1 MAEKATPSRGQSR
14 VGWGLASPAIAAGLV
29 VSVYPLVYLVTA
41 SLTESTLGKPFQE
54 WVGLSNFAKVIAD
67 DTFTNSVVR
76 SVLVAVIGALLQT
89 SLGLAIALAL
99 RALIRGVG
107 AITTL
112 ILLPL
117 LTPPVMAAVIWKLV
131 LDPSGGVFNGLLLGL
146 GIVDEPISLL
156 GSSTWAIVMIALA
169 DAWQWTPF
177 VALLIYAALLTL
189 PDEVYEAAKIDG
201 AGPWRSFV
209 HITLPLVMPAL
220 VGIFMIKLILS
231 FKLFDA
237 IYILTA
243 GGPGDTTTL
252 SSYLIFRTG
261 LREFNVAE
269 AAAMTLLFVLVVTI
283 VTLPVMWASKKAK
296 Y

>member
-1 MAEKATPSRGQSR
+1 MPSRGQSR

-29 VSVYPLVYLVTA
+29 VSIYPLVYLVAT
-41 SLTESTLGKPFQE
+41 SVTKSTLGKPFQE
-54 WVGLSNFAKVIAD
+54 WVGLGNFVKVVGD
-67 DTFTNSVVR
+67 ETFTDSLVR
-76 SVLVAVIGALLQT
+76 SVLVAVIGALFQT

-99 RALIRGVG
+99 RALVRGVG

-131 LDPSGGVFNGLLLGL
+131 LDPTGGVFNGLLRGL
-146 GIVDEPISLL
+146 GFTEEPISLL

-177 VALLIYAALLTL
+177 VAILIYAALLTL

-209 HITLPLVMPAL
+209 NITLPLVMPAL
-220 VGIFMIKLILS
+220 IGIFMIKLILS

-252 SSYLIFRTG
+252 SGYLIFRTG
-261 LREFNVAE
+261 LREFNVGA
-269 AAAMTLLFVLVVTI
+269 AAAMTLVFVLVVTI

>member
-1 MAEKATPSRGQSR
+1 MPSRGQSR

-29 VSVYPLVYLVTA
+29 VSIYPLVYLVAT
-41 SLTESTLGKPFQE
+41 SVTKSTLGKPFQE
-54 WVGLSNFAKVIAD
+54 WVGLGNFMKVVAD
-67 DTFTNSVVR
+67 ETFTDSLVR
-76 SVLVAVIGALLQT
+76 SVLVAVLGALFQT

-99 RALIRGVG
+99 RALVRGVG

-131 LDPSGGVFNGLLLGL
+131 LDPTGGVFNGLLRGL
-146 GIVDEPISLL
+146 GFTEEPISLL

-177 VALLIYAALLTL
+177 VAILIYAALLTL

-209 HITLPLVMPAL
+209 NITLPLVMPAL
-220 VGIFMIKLILS
+220 IGIFMIKLILS

-252 SSYLIFRTG
+252 SGYLIFRTG
-261 LREFNVAE
+261 LREFNVGA
-269 AAAMTLLFVLVVTI
+269 AAAMTLVFVLVVTI

>member
-1 MAEKATPSRGQSR
+1 M
-14 VGWGLASPAIAAGLV
+14 
-29 VSVYPLVYLVTA
+29 VSIYPLVYL
-41 SLTESTLGKPFQE
+41 LTSSISKSTLGKPFQQ
-54 WVGLSNFAKVIAD
+54 WVGLSNYAEVLGD
-67 DTFTNSVVR
+67 DTFTNSVIR
-76 SVLVAVIGALLQT
+76 SVLVAVLGALFQT
-89 SLGLAIALAL
+89 ALGLAIALSL
-99 RALIRGVG
+99 RALIKGVG
-107 AITTL
+107 IVRTL

-131 LDPSGGVFNGLLLGL
+131 LDPSGGVFNGLLMGL
-146 GIVDEPISLL
+146 GIVSEPISIL

-189 PDEVYEAAKIDG
+189 PEETYEAARIDG
-201 AGPWRSFV
+201 AGPMLCFR

-220 VGIFMIKLILS
+220 AGIFLIKLILS

-243 GGPGDTTTL
+243 GGPGEATTL

-261 LREFNVAE
+261 LREFSVSE

-283 VTLPVMWASKKAK
+283 VTLPVMWISKRSKW
-296 Y
+296 

>member
-1 MAEKATPSRGQSR
+1 MAMPSRGQSR

-29 VSVYPLVYLVTA
+29 VSIYPLVYLVAT
-41 SLTESTLGKPFQE
+41 SVTKSTLGKPFQE
-54 WVGLSNFAKVIAD
+54 WVGLGNFVKVVGD
-67 DTFTNSVVR
+67 ETFTDSLVR
-76 SVLVAVIGALLQT
+76 SVLVAVIGALFQT

-99 RALIRGVG
+99 RALVRGVG

-131 LDPSGGVFNGLLLGL
+131 LDPTGGVFNGLLRGL
-146 GIVDEPISLL
+146 GFTEEPISLL

-177 VALLIYAALLTL
+177 VAILIYAALLTL

-209 HITLPLVMPAL
+209 NITLPLVMPAL
-220 VGIFMIKLILS
+220 IGIFMIKLILS

-252 SSYLIFRTG
+252 SGYLIFRTG
-261 LREFNVAE
+261 LREFNVGA
-269 AAAMTLLFVLVVTI
+269 AAAMTLVFVLVVTI

>member
-1 MAEKATPSRGQSR
+1 MPSRGQSR

-29 VSVYPLVYLVTA
+29 VSIYPLVYLVAT
-41 SLTESTLGKPFQE
+41 SVTKSTLGKPFQE
-54 WVGLSNFAKVIAD
+54 WVGLGNFMKVVAD
-67 DTFTNSVVR
+67 ETFTDSLVR
-76 SVLVAVIGALLQT
+76 SVLVAVLGALFQT

-99 RALIRGVG
+99 RALVRGVG

-131 LDPSGGVFNGLLLGL
+131 LDPTGGVFNGILRGL
-146 GIVDEPISLL
+146 GFTEEPISLL

-177 VALLIYAALLTL
+177 VAILIYAALLTL

-209 HITLPLVMPAL
+209 NITLPLVMPAL
-220 VGIFMIKLILS
+220 IGIFMIKLILS

-252 SSYLIFRTG
+252 SGYLIFRTG
-261 LREFNVAE
+261 LREFNVGA
-269 AAAMTLLFVLVVTI
+269 AAAMTLVFVLVVTI

>member
-1 MAEKATPSRGQSR
+1 MPSRGQSR

-29 VSVYPLVYLVTA
+29 VSIYPLVYLVAT
-41 SLTESTLGKPFQE
+41 SVTKSTLGKPFQE
-54 WVGLSNFAKVIAD
+54 WVGLGNFMKVVAD
-67 DTFTNSVVR
+67 ETFTDSLVR
-76 SVLVAVIGALLQT
+76 SVLVAVLGALFQT

-99 RALIRGVG
+99 RALVRGVG

-131 LDPSGGVFNGLLLGL
+131 LDPSGGVFNGILRGL
-146 GIVDEPISLL
+146 GFTEEPISLL

-177 VALLIYAALLTL
+177 VAILIYAALLTL

-209 HITLPLVMPAL
+209 NITLPLVMPAL
-220 VGIFMIKLILS
+220 IGIFMIELILS

-252 SSYLIFRTG
+252 SGYLIFRTG
-261 LREFNVAE
+261 LREFNVGA
-269 AAAMTLLFVLVVTI
+269 AAAMTLVFVLVVTI

>member
-1 MAEKATPSRGQSR
+1 MPSRGQSR

-29 VSVYPLVYLVTA
+29 VSIYPLVYLVAT
-41 SLTESTLGKPFQE
+41 SVTKSTLGKPFQE
-54 WVGLSNFAKVIAD
+54 WVGLGNFMKVVAD
-67 DTFTNSVVR
+67 ETFTDSLVR
-76 SVLVAVIGALLQT
+76 SVLVAVLGALFQT

-99 RALIRGVG
+99 RALVRGVG

-131 LDPSGGVFNGLLLGL
+131 LDPSGGVFNGILRGL
-146 GIVDEPISLL
+146 GFTEEPISLL

-177 VALLIYAALLTL
+177 VAILIYAALLTL

-209 HITLPLVMPAL
+209 NITLPLVMPAL
-220 VGIFMIKLILS
+220 IGIFMIKLILS

-252 SSYLIFRTG
+252 SGYLIFRTG
-261 LREFNVAE
+261 LREFNVGA
-269 AAAMTLLFVLVVTI
+269 AAAMTLVFVLVVTI

>member
-1 MAEKATPSRGQSR
+1 MPPRGQSR

-29 VSVYPLVYLVTA
+29 VSIYPLVYLVAT
-41 SLTESTLGKPFQE
+41 SVTKSTLGKPFQE
-54 WVGLSNFAKVIAD
+54 WVGLGNFMKVVAD
-67 DTFTNSVVR
+67 ETFTDSLVR
-76 SVLVAVIGALLQT
+76 SVLVAVIGALFQT

-99 RALIRGVG
+99 RALVRGVG

-131 LDPSGGVFNGLLLGL
+131 LDPSGGVFNGILRGL
-146 GIVDEPISLL
+146 GFTEEPISLL

-177 VALLIYAALLTL
+177 VAILIYAALLTL

-209 HITLPLVMPAL
+209 NITLPLVMPAL

-252 SSYLIFRTG
+252 SGYLIFRTG
-261 LREFNVAE
+261 LREFNVGA
-269 AAAMTLLFVLVVTI
+269 AAAMTLVFVLVVTI

>member
-1 MAEKATPSRGQSR
+1 LADKAMPSRGQSR

-29 VSVYPLVYLVTA
+29 VSIYPLVYLVAA
-41 SLTESTLGKPFQE
+41 SVTESTLGKPFQE
-54 WVGLSNFAKVIAD
+54 WVGLDNFAQVVSD
-67 DTFTNSVVR
+67 QTFTNSVVR
-76 SVLVAVIGALLQT
+76 SVLVAVIGALFQT
-89 SLGLAIALAL
+89 SLGLAIALTL

-107 AITTL
+107 ALTTL

-201 AGPWRSFV
+201 AGPWRGFA

-220 VGIFMIKLILS
+220 IGIFMIKLILS

-283 VTLPVMWASKKAK
+283 VTLPVMWASKRAK

>member
-1 MAEKATPSRGQSR
+1 MAKPSRGQSR

-29 VSVYPLVYLVTA
+29 VSIYPLVYLVAA
-41 SLTESTLGKPFQE
+41 SVTESTLGKPFQE
-54 WVGLSNFAKVIAD
+54 WVGLDNFAQVVSD
-67 DTFTNSVVR
+67 QTFTNSVVR
-76 SVLVAVIGALLQT
+76 SVLVAVIGALFQT
-89 SLGLAIALAL
+89 SLGLAIALTL
-99 RALIRGVG
+99 RSLIRGVG
-107 AITTL
+107 ALTTL

-201 AGPWRSFV
+201 AGPWRSLV

-220 VGIFMIKLILS
+220 IGIFMIKLILS

-283 VTLPVMWASKKAK
+283 VTLPVMWASKRAK